1 MSDELYIK
9 LVVTILEVVE
19 ILQDT
24 EILQNAEMGV
34 LLVKTEKKNKVG
46 DRALSEMNFLTP
58 LKSMLAHTL

>member
-9 LVVTILEVVE
+9 LVVTVLEVVE

-34 LLVKTEKKNKVG
+34 LLVNTEKKIKLVTG
-46 DRALSEMNFLTP
+46 LYQR
-58 LKSMLAHTL
+58 